1 VTGDILVLVNKTG
14 AIGENGDV
22 NVGLNVQKNASG
34 IPYQDWVL
42 PSHKKNDTYSW
53 VNDPI

>member
-1 VTGDILVLVNKTG
+1 MTGDILVLVNKTG